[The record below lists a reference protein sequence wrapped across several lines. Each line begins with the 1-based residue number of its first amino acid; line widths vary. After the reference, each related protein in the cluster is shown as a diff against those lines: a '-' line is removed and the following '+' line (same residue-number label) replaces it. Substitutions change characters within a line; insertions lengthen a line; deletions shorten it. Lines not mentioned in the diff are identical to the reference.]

1 MKIYKYFSHN
11 FFFKDL
17 YYLNNLLRIK
27 IKVLKVFKKIVEID
41 KKMNI

>member
-1 MKIYKYFSHN
+1 MNINLIKIIVY
-11 FFFKDL
+11 
-17 YYLNNLLRIK
+17 NLLRIK